1 MIVSLYCTQLPIF
14 CCHYQFLFY
23 FSFFFFFCLCS
34 SLFLVSFVACNITS
48 VIIFCIYQ
56 CMICYYHQFQGYY
69 YYYLVPEI
77 LFFVLLLLLGFTY
90 IIIDITI
97 NIITES
103 LYEWTKT
110 YQKQVKVTFHVALVN
125 VGKSQAVVG
134 LIFLWC
140 SQISKA
146 LPFFWQIIS

>member
-1 MIVSLYCTQLPIF
+1 MIVPLYCSQLPIF
-14 CCHYQFLFY
+14 YCHYQFLFY
-23 FSFFFFFCLCS
+23 FSFLLCLCS
-34 SLFLVSFVACNITS
+34 SPFLVSFVACNITS

-56 CMICYYHQFQGYY
+56 CMICYYNQFQGYY
-69 YYYLVPEI
+69 YYLLPEI

-110 YQKQVKVTFHVALVN
+110 YQKEVKVTFHVALVN

-146 LPFFWQIIS
+146 LPFFRQIIS

>member
-1 MIVSLYCTQLPIF
+1 MIVPLYCNQLPIF
-14 CCHYQFLFY
+14 YCHYQFLFY
-23 FSFFFFFCLCS
+23 FSFLLCLCS
-34 SLFLVSFVACNITS
+34 SPFLVSFVACNITS

-69 YYYLVPEI
+69 YYLLPEI

-103 LYEWTKT
+103 YEWTKT
-110 YQKQVKVTFHVALVN
+110 YQKEVKVTFHVALVN

-146 LPFFWQIIS
+146 LSFFRQIIS

>member
-1 MIVSLYCTQLPIF
+1 MIVPLYCSQLPIF
-14 CCHYQFLFY
+14 YCHYQFLFY
-23 FSFFFFFCLCS
+23 FSFLLCLCS
-34 SLFLVSFVACNITS
+34 SPFLVSFVACNITS

-69 YYYLVPEI
+69 YYLLPEI

-110 YQKQVKVTFHVALVN
+110 YQKEVKVTFLVALVN

-146 LPFFWQIIS
+146 LPFFRQIIS

>member
-1 MIVSLYCTQLPIF
+1 MIVPLYCSQLPIF
-14 CCHYQFLFY
+14 YCHYQFLFY
-23 FSFFFFFCLCS
+23 FSFLLCLCS
-34 SLFLVSFVACNITS
+34 SPFLVSFVACNITS

-69 YYYLVPEI
+69 YCLLPEI

-110 YQKQVKVTFHVALVN
+110 YQKEVKVTFHVALVN

-146 LPFFWQIIS
+146 LPFFRQIIS